1 MTGNSV
7 RVGSGTAPAQV
18 NRQAVSEV
26 MHSLGRAAQRRPDDD
41 PVQDLPL
48 WEMAGAMED
57 CTTLPTATAG
67 TSLPT
72 ATTGTSLPTTAART
86 SLPTA
91 TAPGL
96 CDLDT
101 RNEARLRM
109 SGAAKAEWN
118 GPGRARAH
126 PQSSFSPRSA
136 LGLKRA

>member
-18 NRQAVSEV
+18 NRQAVSEI

-57 CTTLPTATAG
+57 RTTLPAT
-67 TSLPT
+67 
-72 ATTGTSLPTTAART
+72 TTGTSLPATTTGTKRPATAART

-91 TAPGL
+91 TAPGR
-96 CDLDT
+96 CDLASVPELEEHHPT
-101 RNEARLRM
+101 
-109 SGAAKAEWN
+109 
-118 GPGRARAH
+118 GR
-126 PQSSFSPRSA
+126 
-136 LGLKRA
+136 

>member
-57 CTTLPTATAG
+57 RTTLPTATA
-67 TSLPT
+67 
-72 ATTGTSLPTTAART
+72 RT
-86 SLPTA
+86 SPPTA
-91 TAPGL
+91 TARTGL
-96 CDLDT
+96 P
-101 RNEARLRM
+101 ARPL
-109 SGAAKAEWN
+109 
-118 GPGRARAH
+118 
-126 PQSSFSPRSA
+126 
-136 LGLKRA
+136 

>member
-57 CTTLPTATAG
+57 R

-72 ATTGTSLPTTAART
+72 ATART

-91 TAPGL
+91 TAPGR
-96 CDLDT
+96 CDLASVPELEEHHPT
-101 RNEARLRM
+101 
-109 SGAAKAEWN
+109 
-118 GPGRARAH
+118 GPLTADPAPG
-126 PQSSFSPRSA
+126 
-136 LGLKRA
+136 